1 MNIFLTGGTGFIG
14 KHLTRALTDIG
25 HNVTIA
31 TRNTGKHPRYVL
43 PPIDDNQEPSVGTTG
58 GSEVGTT
65 RGAEVG
71 KSGKKQ
77 RTAHVRY
84 VPLQDDLTSSLAGC
98 DVVINLAGESLA
110 GKRWTAGVKK
120 RLSESRVHTTR
131 SLVASMKQLDKQPE
145 LFLSA
150 SAVGYYG
157 DCGDEFVTEKRGAGD
172 DFLAGLC
179 RDWEAASSEAKS
191 LGIRV
196 VNPRFGVVL
205 AADGG
210 ALAAMLPVFKAFMG
224 GAPGTGSQYFPWIH
238 MDDLCRSMIHAIQ
251 TTELHGPYNATAPE
265 PVTMSTFTDVLG
277 DVLSKPSFLRVP
289 EFALKMALGEA
300 ASMVTNSLRV
310 VPEKIRRQGFL
321 FRFTDIREALV
332 DVLASSESR

>member
-14 KHLTRALTDIG
+14 QHLTRALTDIG

-43 PPIDDNQEPSVGTTG
+43 PPIDDNQEPFVGKTG
-58 GSEVGTT
+58 GT
-65 RGAEVG
+65 EVG

-77 RTAHVRY
+77 RAAHVRY
-84 VPLQDDLTSSLAGC
+84 VPLQDDLTPYLSGC

-110 GKRWTAGVKK
+110 GKRWTTGVKK
-120 RLSESRVHTTR
+120 RLYESRIDTTR
-131 SLVASMKQLDKQPE
+131 SLVSSMKQLDIKPE

-157 DCGDEFVTEKRGAGD
+157 DCGDEIVTEKRGAGD

-179 RDWEAASSEAKS
+179 RDWEEASSEAKS
-191 LGIRV
+191 LGLRV
-196 VNPRFGVVL
+196 VNPRIGVVL

-210 ALAAMLPVFKAFMG
+210 ALAAMLPVFKAFIG
-224 GAPGTGSQYFPWIH
+224 GALGSGSQYFPWIH

-265 PVTMSTFTDVLG
+265 PVTMSTFTEVLG
-277 DVLSKPSFLRVP
+277 DVLSKPSFFRVP
-289 EFALKMALGEA
+289 EFALNMALGEA
-300 ASMVTNSLRV
+300 AAMVTTSLRV

-321 FRFTDIREALV
+321 FKFTDVREALV
-332 DVLASSESR
+332 DVLIDNRQPETR